1 MAVHCRILNIVPLY
15 CDVVIYRFIS
25 FADFEYRTGVLHK
38 FPSISDIP
46 AAILGAELA
55 RRHEVRDEDAEK
67 ATCGSTRSGAYNTP
81 AHVMALFLILVL
93 STLGI

>member
-1 MAVHCRILNIVPLY
+1 MLHPDGQSTWYRY
-15 CDVVIYRFIS
+15 VVKIAFIS
-25 FADFEYRTGVLHK
+25 FADFTYRTGALLSVS
-38 FPSISDIP
+38 SISEIP
-46 AAILGAELA
+46 AAILRAELS
-55 RRHEVRDEDAEK
+55 RRNEVRDEDVEK

>member
-1 MAVHCRILNIVPLY
+1 MLRYIV
-15 CDVVIYRFIS
+15 FIG
-25 FADFEYRTGVLHK
+25 FADFKYRTVVSHS
-38 FPSISDIP
+38 FSSISDIP
-46 AAILGAELA
+46 AAILRAELA
-55 RRHEVRDEDAEK
+55 RRNEVRDEDAEK